1 MHHSPIKADYGDII
15 SVFTPPLLFQEGFRP
30 LEILESPDDVSVA
43 NHEPLVLT
51 HCILLSV
58 GYILLVPKKLDIDWK
73 AIEGLYTMG
82 MKPDAIAH
90 TYNLNIQSLR
100 TRIKRGQWKV
110 QKDALRAQKEVIVT
124 QDRAQLVA
132 NAGTAY
138 QQRLVKHI
146 EAGMGV
152 LDDNLPTTRPEVSQH
167 FDALGKVDKI
177 ASRAYGLES
186 TVNGG
191 HSTTL
196 NLNLLKVDYAPQ
208 IEERR
213 VESVEVLTEPVKPD
227 ILIPERPSYHPVR
240 KAPTLISVDASA
252 LPSDTSVENT
262 QVADS

>member
-1 MHHSPIKADYGDII
+1 M
-15 SVFTPPLLFQEGFRP
+15 
-30 LEILESPDDVSVA
+30 
-43 NHEPLVLT
+43 
-51 HCILLSV
+51 
-58 GYILLVPKKLDIDWK
+58 LVPKKLDIDWK

-138 QQRLVKHI
+138 QQRLIKHI

-177 ASRAYGLES
+177 AVRAYGLES
-186 TVNGG
+186 TVHGSQ
-191 HSTTL
+191 STTL
-196 NLNLLKVDYAPQ
+196 NLNLL
-208 IEERR
+208 R
-213 VESVEVLTEPVKPD
+213 
-227 ILIPERPSYHPVR
+227 
-240 KAPTLISVDASA
+240 VDATPCTA
-252 LPSDTSVENT
+252 ETSVKKAEVIDV
-262 QVADS
+262 Q

>member
-1 MHHSPIKADYGDII
+1 
-15 SVFTPPLLFQEGFRP
+15 
-30 LEILESPDDVSVA
+30 
-43 NHEPLVLT
+43 
-51 HCILLSV
+51 
-58 GYILLVPKKLDIDWK
+58 
-73 AIEGLYTMG
+73 MG

-213 VESVEVLTEPVKPD
+213 VESVEVLTKPVKPD

>member
-1 MHHSPIKADYGDII
+1 MLYVIPTSSDEGWKTLGFRVVHHSPIKADYGYII
-15 SVFTPPLLFQEGFRP
+15 SVFAPSFLFQEGFSS
-30 LEILESPDDVSVA
+30 LEILESPHDVSVA
-43 NHEPLVLT
+43 NDEPFVLT

-138 QQRLVKHI
+138 QQRLIKHI

-177 ASRAYGLES
+177 AVRAYGLES
-186 TVNGG
+186 TT
-191 HSTTL
+191 HHPQSTTL
-196 NLNLLKVDYAPQ
+196 NLNLLRVDGQLDPVHLKPCTAETSTEKPQ
-208 IEERR
+208 VIDIQ
-213 VESVEVLTEPVKPD
+213 SVAT
-227 ILIPERPSYHPVR
+227 
-240 KAPTLISVDASA
+240 
-252 LPSDTSVENT
+252 
-262 QVADS
+262 

>member
-1 MHHSPIKADYGDII
+1 MALTYTVHRSPIISDYGDII

-58 GYILLVPKKLDIDWK
+58 GYILLVPKKLDVDWK
-73 AIEGLYTMG
+73 AIEGLYALG
-82 MKPDAIAH
+82 MKP
-90 TYNLNIQSLR
+90 
-100 TRIKRGQWKV
+100 
-110 QKDALRAQKEVIVT
+110 EVIASTYQININTLKSKILRGKWQV
-124 QDRAQLVA
+124 RRGALEKRSNEVVEAQRVQTLA

-138 QQRLVKHI
+138 QQRLIKHV

-186 TVNGG
+186 TIHNSQ
-191 HSTTL
+191 STTL
-196 NLNLLKVDYAPQ
+196 NLNLL
-208 IEERR
+208 R
-213 VESVEVLTEPVKPD
+213 
-227 ILIPERPSYHPVR
+227 
-240 KAPTLISVDASA
+240 VDASPCTA
-252 LPSDTSVENT
+252 ETSTEKP
-262 QVADS
+262 QVIDIQSVAT